1 MGRFVV
7 ALLLAGLVALV
18 AGSNRTNAATIW
30 TVQVGASAT
39 NQADQALVFL
49 PKIITIN
56 AGDSVQWKL
65 AASEHTVYFPA
76 GQKPPDLI
84 IPGTTKGELVWN
96 PRVFFAMPQPAYD
109 GGGPLT
115 GGALLADPQAP
126 KAYTVTFTKPG
137 TYNYLCMFHP
147 GMEGRVV
154 VQPAGSPYPMTQ
166 AQYDALAAT
175 QAQAALK
182 TAKAL
187 RTSAAPVVT
196 RAGGHRTYTLRL
208 TGSVKDSATYYRFPV
223 QTLTINRG
231 DTVTWV
237 MQDPTELHTVSFGV
251 GKRYFDIAT
260 MRPQQQGPPTLLVTS
275 SVMAPAG
282 GSVHRGD
289 GFYNSGFLA
298 TDGPAARSYSL
309 TFTKAGT
316 FDYLCAV
323 HDVFGMKAT
332 IVVR

>member
-7 ALLLAGLVALV
+7 IVLIAGLVSLV
-18 AGSNRTNAATIW
+18 AGPVRTNAATTW
-30 TVQVGASAT
+30 TVRVGASAT
-39 NQADQALVFL
+39 NQADQALAFL
-49 PKIITIN
+49 PRMITIN
-56 AGDSVQWKL
+56 AGDFVQWKL
-65 AASEHTVYFPA
+65 AAAEHTIYFPA
-76 GQKPPDLI
+76 GQKPPDLM

-96 PRVFFAMPQPAYD
+96 PAVFFAMRQPAY
-109 GGGPLT
+109 GGGSPFT
-115 GGALLADPQAP
+115 GGALLRDPQAP
-126 KAYTVTFTKPG
+126 KSFMVTFTKPG
-137 TYNYLCMFHP
+137 TYDYLCMFHP
-147 GMEGRVV
+147 GMEGQVV

-166 AQYDALAAT
+166 AQYDAMAAT

-182 TAKAL
+182 AAKAL
-187 RTSAAPVVT
+187 RTAAGPIVSM
-196 RAGGHRTYTLRL
+196 AGGHRSYTLNL
-208 TGSVKDSATYYRFPV
+208 VGSAKDKATYYRFPV

-237 MQDPTELHTVSFGV
+237 MRDPTELHTVSFGV

-260 MRPQQQGPPTLLVTS
+260 MRPQKQGPPTLLVTPD
-275 SVMAPAG
+275 VMAPAG
-282 GSVHRGD
+282 GSVHRGA

-298 TDGPAARSYSL
+298 TEGPAARSYSL

-323 HDVFGMKAT
+323 HDDFGMKAT